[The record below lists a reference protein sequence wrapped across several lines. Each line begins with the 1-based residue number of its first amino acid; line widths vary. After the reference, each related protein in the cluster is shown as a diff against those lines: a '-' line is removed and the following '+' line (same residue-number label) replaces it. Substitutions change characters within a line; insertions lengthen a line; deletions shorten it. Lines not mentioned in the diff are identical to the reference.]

1 MKVAFI
7 GDSNINW
14 CSPFG
19 KQLGD
24 IFLKSYKSVYTLFI
38 LTNNSTSGSL
48 CLGNNPV
55 SHVSFLSDAVIY
67 DSEKLEKAEMTTSIN
82 YDKST
87 QEKP

>member
-1 MKVAFI
+1 
-7 GDSNINW
+7 
-14 CSPFG
+14 
-19 KQLGD
+19 
-24 IFLKSYKSVYTLFI
+24 